1 MAKLIGFS
9 ENITSNCPRF
19 RINNLIG
26 LEPPTALAD
35 SYSMVHEGLSWG
47 MVHEGLLWGI
57 GYQKEIRY
65 FLDDGTHV
73 DFIDDLDGQ
82 VRFLKDYIANGGNT
96 LASQKL
102 EIASEVEFM
111 DI

>member
-9 ENITSNCPRF
+9 ESITSNCPRF
-19 RINNLIG
+19 RINNLIKLKPAVDPAG
-26 LEPPTALAD
+26 
-35 SYSMVHEGLSWG
+35 SYSMVHDGLS
-47 MVHEGLLWGI
+47 WGI
-57 GYQKEIRY
+57 GYQQEIRY

-73 DFIDDLDGQ
+73 DFINDLDGQ

-102 EIASEVEFM
+102 EIVSEVEFM

>member
-9 ENITSNCPRF
+9 ECITSNCPRF
-19 RINNLIG
+19 SINNLIG
-26 LEPPTALAD
+26 LEPSTAPGD
-35 SYSMVHEGLSWG
+35 SYSMVHDGP
-47 MVHEGLLWGI
+47 VLWGI
-57 GYQKEIRY
+57 GYQQEIRY

-82 VRFLKDYIANGGNT
+82 VRFLRDYIANGGNT
-96 LASQKL
+96 PAQQKL

>member
-9 ENITSNCPRF
+9 ECITSNCPRF
-19 RINNLIG
+19 SINNLIG
-26 LEPPTALAD
+26 LEPTTDPAD
-35 SYSMVHEGLSWG
+35 SYSMVHDGLS
-47 MVHEGLLWGI
+47 WGI
-57 GYQKEIRY
+57 GYQQEIRY

-73 DFIDDLDGQ
+73 DFINDLDGQ
-82 VRFLKDYIANGGNT
+82 VQFLKDYIANGGNT
-96 LASQKL
+96 LASRKL

>member
-9 ENITSNCPRF
+9 EHITSNCPRF
-19 RINNLIG
+19 SINNLIG
-26 LEPPTALAD
+26 LEPPTDPAD
-35 SYSMVHEGLSWG
+35 SYSMVHDGLS
-47 MVHEGLLWGI
+47 WGI
-57 GYQKEIRY
+57 GYQQEIRY

-96 LASQKL
+96 LASRKL

>member
-9 ENITSNCPRF
+9 EFITSNCPRF
-19 RINNLIG
+19 SINNLIG
-26 LEPPTALAD
+26 LEPSTDPAD
-35 SYSMVHEGLSWG
+35 SYLMVHDGPP
-47 MVHEGLLWGI
+47 WGI
-57 GYQKEIRY
+57 GYQRKIRY

-82 VRFLKDYIANGGNT
+82 VRFLRDYIANGGNT
-96 LASQKL
+96 LAPQKL

>member
-9 ENITSNCPRF
+9 ENVLSDRPTFRVSNLRELKPYVNQC
-19 RINNLIG
+19 N
-26 LEPPTALAD
+26 D
-35 SYSMVHEGLSWG
+35 SISGYIMDHNGPSWS
-47 MVHEGLLWGI
+47 I
-57 GYQKEIRY
+57 GYQREVRF

-82 VRFLKDYIANGGNT
+82 VQFLKDYIANNGNT
-96 LASQKL
+96 PTTQKL
-102 EIASEVEFM
+102 EITSEVEFM

>member
-9 ENITSNCPRF
+9 ESITLNCPRF

-26 LEPPTALAD
+26 LEPSTDPAG
-35 SYSMVHEGLSWG
+35 SYSMVHDGLS
-47 MVHEGLLWGI
+47 WGI
-57 GYQKEIRY
+57 GYQREIRY

-73 DFIDDLDGQ
+73 DFKNDFEGQ
-82 VRFLKDYIANGGNT
+82 VRFLKDY
-96 LASQKL
+96 LARGEYVQPRRKL
-102 EIASEVEFM
+102 EVASEVEFM

>member
-9 ENITSNCPRF
+9 EHCRSSRPTFRVSNLKELKPDMTP
-19 RINNLIG
+19 N
-26 LEPPTALAD
+26 D
-35 SYSMVHEGLSWG
+35 SYTMIHSGP
-47 MVHEGLLWGI
+47 LWGI
-57 GYQKEIRY
+57 GYQREVRF

-73 DFIDDLDGQ
+73 DFIDDFNGQ
-82 VRFLKDYIANGGNT
+82 IRFLKDYIANDGNT
-96 LASQKL
+96 QSPQKL